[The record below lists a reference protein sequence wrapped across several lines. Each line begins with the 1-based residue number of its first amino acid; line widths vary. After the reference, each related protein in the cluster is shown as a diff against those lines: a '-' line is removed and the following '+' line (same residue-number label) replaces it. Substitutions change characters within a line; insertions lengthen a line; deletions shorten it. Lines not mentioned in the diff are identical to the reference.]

1 MKRMVNDLPHR
12 SCFHNASCVHDT
24 DPVRHFGNNAQVVR
38 DQNNRHVALI
48 PQICQQI
55 ENLRLNR
62 DIKSCGRLV
71 CNQNRRPACQ
81 RHSDHHPLKHSS
93 RHLMRIALCPVF
105 RSRYAHLFQKIDDF
119 RIDIRHIGPMQF
131 NGLRDLRSDAEHRI
145 QGNRRFLKN
154 IGNLSP
160 PDFSQFAG
168 REPQGKVTV
177 GVMETICASRYGG
190 IFRVFRQRYPKVNLK
205 VVVATT
211 LECMAMLEK
220 GTLDV
225 ILTVDKKLHHPHW
238 ISAHEL
244 ATEICFFCSSG
255 HPFAGGEAVP
265 VDTLIRESFIQIEEG
280 CNYRQAFEQYL
291 NDQGKYITNVMEI
304 GYTRLIIDAV
314 AAGLGVSLLPRFTLE
329 EALERGEIAVFPVA
343 GYSISM
349 LMQVIYSEN
358 RWLAPPLQAFL
369 HTAREILI

>member
-1 MKRMVNDLPHR
+1 MEIRNVKTFIR
-12 SCFHNASCVHDT
+12 
-24 DPVRHFGNNAQVVR
+24 
-38 DQNNRHVALI
+38 VA
-48 PQICQQI
+48 
-55 ENLRLNR
+55 E
-62 DIKSCGRLV
+62 
-71 CNQNRRPACQ
+71 
-81 RHSDHHPLKHSS
+81 
-93 RHLMRIALCPVF
+93 
-105 RSRYAHLFQKIDDF
+105 
-119 RIDIRHIGPMQF
+119 
-131 NGLRDLRSDAEHRI
+131 
-145 QGNRRFLKN
+145 
-154 IGNLSP
+154 IGNFSKAAQDLGYAQSTVTTQIQMLEKELHVTLFERNGKRITLSAAGREFLEYAYQMQMCEAMAL
-160 PDFSQFAG
+160 DHFAAG

-329 EALERGEIAVFPVA
+329 EVLERGEIAVFPVA

>member
-1 MKRMVNDLPHR
+1 MEIRNVKTFIR
-12 SCFHNASCVHDT
+12 
-24 DPVRHFGNNAQVVR
+24 
-38 DQNNRHVALI
+38 VA
-48 PQICQQI
+48 
-55 ENLRLNR
+55 E
-62 DIKSCGRLV
+62 
-71 CNQNRRPACQ
+71 
-81 RHSDHHPLKHSS
+81 
-93 RHLMRIALCPVF
+93 
-105 RSRYAHLFQKIDDF
+105 
-119 RIDIRHIGPMQF
+119 
-131 NGLRDLRSDAEHRI
+131 
-145 QGNRRFLKN
+145 
-154 IGNLSP
+154 IGNFSKAAQDLGYAQSTVTTQIQMLEKELHVTLFERNGKRITLSAAGREFLEYAYQMQMCEAMAL
-160 PDFSQFAG
+160 DHFAAG

-314 AAGLGVSLLPRFTLE
+314 AAGLGVSLRPRFTLE